1 MLKSNTIYH
10 GDCLDWM
17 KKIDDESIDMI
28 LTDLPYQ
35 VTNCKWDIQI
45 PLDLLWKEYKRIIKE
60 KAAIVLTST
69 QPFTTILISS
79 NMKMFK
85 YCWVWNK
92 KLAGNPLIAK
102 YQPLKIHEDICV
114 FSKKSHK
121 YFPQMIS
128 GKFRKKGGGKSKLFD
143 MNMTVKFD
151 NEYYPISII
160 EFSNAKRGIH
170 PTQKPVA
177 LFEYLIK
184 TYTNEN
190 DLVLDSCAGSFT
202 TAVACD
208 NLKRKWICIE
218 KEKEFCEIGLKRI
231 KDNRIKL
238 KNGGCS

>member
-1 MLKSNTIYH
+1 MLKHNKIYH
-10 GDCLDWM
+10 GDCLKWM
-17 KKIDDESIDMI
+17 KKIDDKSIDMI

-35 VTNCKWDIQI
+35 VTNQKWDIQI
-45 PLDLLWKEYKRIIKE
+45 PLDLLWIEYKRIIKD
-60 KAAIVLTST
+60 KSAIVLTST

-79 NMKMFK
+79 NIKMFK
-85 YCWVWNK
+85 YCWIWNK
-92 KLAGNPLIAK
+92 KIAGNPLIAK

-114 FSKKSHK
+114 FSKKSH
-121 YFPQMIS
+121 YYYPQMRK
-128 GKFRKKGGGKSKLFD
+128 GKFRKKGGGKNINLFND
-143 MNMTVKFD
+143 VIRTETYND
-151 NEYYPISII
+151 NYYPTSII

-170 PTQKPVA
+170 PTQKPLK

-184 TYTNEN
+184 IYTNKN

-231 KDNRIKL
+231 NENRKRL
-238 KNGGCS
+238 RLV